1 MFEFQ
6 FLLSRAMDDLM
17 ALKLVIQVN
26 FIINFKFGKG
36 FLESYKDG
44 SRHHYLYVKIRSAV
58 AINCKTYEVRD
69 TRHGGAGWRGK

>member
-26 FIINFKFGKG
+26 FIINSKFGKG

-44 SRHHYLYVKIRSAV
+44 ARHHYLNVK
-58 AINCKTYEVRD
+58 K
-69 TRHGGAGWRGK
+69 